1 MNAAHEIEI
10 DVKVSDKKTLA
21 FTVDPAGK
29 RSACFALGVR
39 KSGSSVFANITKA
52 LADHNRMRTVDI
64 PAVMFEEGYR
74 YSEWNSTPS
83 LKNLLW
89 KGNMY
94 LGFRDAPT
102 VFYNDPIFRAG
113 KKILLVRDPRDALV
127 SEYFSNAFTHSLP
140 GNSQDDSVVSVER
153 KVARQTSVEEYS
165 LQRVEHLNRTVMA
178 YRPLLGDRQLLIMRY
193 EDVILQKASW
203 IRRIAAHFELDAPE
217 ELIMAIVGW
226 ADNLPDKEN
235 PQAFVRRVVPGDH
248 RDKLS
253 KAGIAAIEDRLSAI
267 WKELGYDF
275 GKRLRA
281 S

>member
-1 MNAAHEIEI
+1 MNAAYEIEI
-10 DVKVSDKKTLA
+10 DVKVSDRKTLV

-52 LADHNRMRTVDI
+52 LADYNGMRTVDI
-64 PAVMFEEGYR
+64 PATMFDEGYR
-74 YSEWNSTPS
+74 YSEWNAVPG

-102 VFYNDPIFRAG
+102 IFYNDPIFRAG
-113 KKILLVRDPRDALV
+113 KKVLLVRDPRDALV

-140 GNSQDDSVVSVER
+140 GNAQEESVVAAER
-153 KVARQTSVEEYS
+153 RVAQQTTVEEYS

-178 YRPLLGDRQLLIMRY
+178 YRPLLGDRQLLVMRY
-193 EDVILQKASW
+193 EDVILDKASW
-203 IRRIAAHFELDAPE
+203 IRRIAAHFEFDAPE
-217 ELIMAIVGW
+217 ELVMAIVGW
-226 ADNLPDKEN
+226 ADKRPDKEDQ
-235 PQAFVRRVVPGDH
+235 QAFVRRVVPGDH

-267 WKELGYDF
+267 WNELGYDF
-275 GKRLRA
+275 GKKLRA